1 MLRAWFDDPVAD
13 LALALAHCITAA
25 STHQKKTH
33 LVKIDGVHIQSVP
46 RGGAVLWW
54 RKVGPAIQP
63 STAIGMALEK
73 VTQTPELCSGNAS
86 IFGAGD

>member
-1 MLRAWFDDPVAD
+1 MLGLMIQSLTLHWHW
-13 LALALAHCITAA
+13 LMA
-25 STHQKKTH
+25 SQLQANTHKAKTH

-63 STAIGMALEK
+63 STAIGMALKK

-86 IFGAGD
+86 IFGTSD